1 MVDQETFS
9 RRLAVLDSYLERARA
24 LGAQTEA
31 EFVTTPSVH
40 DLAERYLHLAVEAA
54 IDLANHWIAEE
65 GLRSPESNRDTFN
78 VLEEAGEL
86 PRELAERLRGW
97 AGFRDVLV
105 HEYAHIDHSISWRAI
120 HNDLGDLV
128 AFRDWAA
135 GKL

>member
-9 RRLAVLDSYLERARA
+9 RRLAVLDSYLARAQA
-24 LGAQTEA
+24 LGATTET

-40 DLAERYLHLAVEAA
+40 DLAERYLHLAAEAM

-65 GLRSPESNRDTFN
+65 GLRSPASNRDTFH
-78 VLEEAGEL
+78 VLEEAGEF
-86 PRELAERLRGW
+86 PHELAERLRGW
-97 AGFRDVLV
+97 AGFRNVLV

-120 HNDLGDLV
+120 HNDLDDLV